1 MTRTARSA
9 SPGEA
14 RKRAVNLSVRAD
26 LLDEARSYGTNLSA
40 LLESALETEHGRLR
54 TERWRED
61 NRDAIEG
68 WNRWVDE
75 NGIPFAD
82 LRSW

>member
-1 MTRTARSA
+1 MTQAARSA
-9 SPGEA
+9 PAGDA

-40 LLESALETEHGRLR
+40 LLETALETEHRRLR
-54 TERWRED
+54 TERWREE

-82 LRSW
+82 LKSW